1 MSDYKILL
9 VDDDRDIG
17 LTLKL
22 GLEDSDIEI
31 VYYDSP
37 IEALKEFVPYY
48 YNLLLIDVRMPEM
61 TGFELYEQI
70 KLRDPQVRVC
80 FITSFSVYHKYL
92 AANLGVNCFIK
103 KPILISAL
111 KQRIKSELSK

>member
-1 MSDYKILL
+1 M
-9 VDDDRDIG
+9 DIG

-22 GLEDSDIEI
+22 GLEDNDIEI
-31 VYYDSP
+31 DYYDSP
-37 IEALKEFVPYY
+37 VEALKEYVPFY
-48 YNLLLIDVRMPEM
+48 YNLLLIDIRMPEM

-70 KLRDPQVRVC
+70 KSRDPQVRVC

-92 AANLGVNCFIK
+92 TENLGVNCFIK